1 MTQDRNT
8 RIADAFDRLF
18 RTYQQGDHSADP
30 GDLARERLA
39 KAKVYFEAVSIYEA
53 EDVEAAVSDFLSGSV
68 PGHNAAFVPTAPQV
82 GSATRRAM
90 ERRTDRLAREK
101 ALHPRLP
108 PPDVPKTPESH
119 ARVKAMVDGLVESF
133 AEQHRTEDAA
143 AAKRKHD
150 QMVKANS
157 RFLDESDEDAMRE
170 RLGYSVGDRDGEA
183 AA

>member
-53 EDVEAAVSDFLSGSV
+53 EDVETGIADLLSGSV
-68 PGHNAAFVPTAPQV
+68 PGHNPSYVPPAPLV
-82 GSATRRAM
+82 ASATRRAM

-108 PPDVPKTPESH
+108 PPDVPKTPESR

-157 RFLDESDEDAMRE
+157 RFLDESDEAAMRE

>member
-68 PGHNAAFVPTAPQV
+68 PGHNAAYVPTAPQV

-108 PPDVPKTPESH
+108 PPDVPKTPESR

-150 QMVKANS
+150 QMVKANA
-157 RFLDESDEDAMRE
+157 RFLDESDENAMRE

>member
-1 MTQDRNT
+1 
-8 RIADAFDRLF
+8 
-18 RTYQQGDHSADP
+18 
-30 GDLARERLA
+30 LA

-53 EDVEAAVSDFLSGSV
+53 QDVEAGIADLLSGSV
-68 PGHNAAFVPTAPQV
+68 PGHNPSYVPPAPV
-82 GSATRRAM
+82 VASATRRAM

-108 PPDVPKTPESH
+108 PPDVEKTPESR
-119 ARVKAMVDGLVESF
+119 ARVKAMVNGLVNNF

-150 QMVKANS
+150 RLVKANA
-157 RFLDESDEDAMRE
+157 RFVDYNDEDAMRE
-170 RLGYSVGDRDGEA
+170 RLGYSVGDREGEA

>member
-8 RIADAFDRLF
+8 RIAEAFDLLF

-39 KAKVYFEAVSIYEA
+39 KAKVYFEAVAIYEA
-53 EDVEAAVSDFLSGSV
+53 QDVEAAVADFLSGSV
-68 PGHNAAFVPTAPQV
+68 PGHNPAFVPTAPQV

-90 ERRTDRLAREK
+90 ERRTERLAREK
-101 ALHPRLP
+101 ALRPRLP
-108 PPDVPKTPESH
+108 PPDVEKTPESR
-119 ARVKAMVDGLVESF
+119 ARVKAMIDQMQASF
-133 AEQHRTEDAA
+133 ADAHRTEDAA
-143 AAKRKHD
+143 AAKRKYD
-150 QMVKANS
+150 RMVGANA
-157 RFLDESDEDAMRE
+157 RFLDERDEDAMRE